1 MCQVLAVPPTGVTL
15 RAGSYGA
22 TVTSETPRTG
32 RRRLAPE
39 TRRRQVL
46 DAAVAVFS
54 EEGFHGASMDAV
66 AARAGVSKP
75 LVYAHGGSKDELFA
89 ACLHRE
95 ADRLL
100 RSVQSAAGG
109 ADEAPLVRLRRA
121 LRAFFHAL
129 TTRRAGWTVLYR
141 QALTGPFAGEVDTL
155 RRRIVEQAAD
165 LVARG
170 LDVPRPVALP
180 YAHTL
185 VGAAEGLADW
195 WLTSDTGLTD
205 TGLTDTGTDPADA
218 LAETLVAVV
227 GPGLAALAETIGP
240 STPVSGEH

>member
-1 MCQVLAVPPTGVTL
+1 MTAE
-15 RAGSYGA
+15 
-22 TVTSETPRTG
+22 TSG

-39 TRRRQVL
+39 VRRRQVL

-95 ADRLL
+95 AQRLL
-100 RSVQSAAGG
+100 EAVQEAAG
-109 ADEAPLVRLRRA
+109 APDEVPLVRLRRA

-129 TTRRAGWTVLYR
+129 TTQRAGWTVLYR
-141 QALTGPFAGEVDTL
+141 QASTGPFAGEVDTL

-165 LVARG
+165 LMAGG
-170 LDVPRPVALP
+170 LAVPRPVALP

-195 WLTSDTGLTD
+195 WLTAPDAARADDREHLGE
-205 TGLTDTGTDPADA
+205 PADV
-218 LAETLVAVV
+218 LADMLLAVV
-227 GPGLAALAETIGP
+227 GPGIDALTGGAIGE
-240 STPVSGEH
+240 SGDVSEQP